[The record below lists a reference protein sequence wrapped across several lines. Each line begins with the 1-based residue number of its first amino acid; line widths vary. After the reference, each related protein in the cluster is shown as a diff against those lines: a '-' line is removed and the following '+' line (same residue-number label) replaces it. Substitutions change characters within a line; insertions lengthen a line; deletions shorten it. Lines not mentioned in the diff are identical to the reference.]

1 MSKIV
6 SSKNFVVQEN
16 KFNIKETDF
25 LLKLM
30 MRSQFDGV
38 DLEVAN
44 SVLIKLSK
52 LHKAKLES

>member
-1 MSKIV
+1 MSKLA
-6 SSKNFVVQEN
+6 SSKSLVVKEE

-52 LHKAKLES
+52 LHQAKLES

>member
-1 MSKIV
+1 MSKLVPQIQ
-6 SSKNFVVQEN
+6 SE
-16 KFNIKETDF
+16 KFTIKETDF

-30 MRSQFDGV
+30 MRSQFDGI

>member
-6 SSKNFVVQEN
+6 AVAKHNDIES
-16 KFNIKETDF
+16 FNIKETDF

-52 LHKAKLES
+52 IHKAKLES

>member
-6 SSKNFVVQEN
+6 SSKSLVVQED

-52 LHKAKLES
+52 IHKEKLES

>member
-1 MSKIV
+1 MSKLV
-6 SSKNFVVQEN
+6 KVATN
-16 KFNIKETDF
+16 KEKGFTIKETDF

-44 SVLIKLSK
+44 SVLTKLSEI
-52 LHKAKLES
+52 HRAKLEN

>member
-1 MSKIV
+1 VSRIV
-6 SSKNFVVQEN
+6 SDN
-16 KFNIKETDF
+16 KKEESFTIKETDF

-52 LHKAKLES
+52 IHKAKLES